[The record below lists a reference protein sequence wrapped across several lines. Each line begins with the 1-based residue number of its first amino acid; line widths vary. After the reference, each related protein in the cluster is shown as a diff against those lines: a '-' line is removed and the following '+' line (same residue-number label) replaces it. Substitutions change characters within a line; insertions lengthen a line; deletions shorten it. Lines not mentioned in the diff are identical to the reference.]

1 MLRAFGHCSSGKARS
16 QKALE
21 GHFCPH
27 LSELESAISGMDVAG
42 STAAG
47 MDGLRRLQPDA
58 APSFDMLAPRTS
70 VACGVRGFRD
80 LTASGKDLRQLE
92 AKAICESGSRRKAA

>member
-1 MLRAFGHCSSGKARS
+1 MAIGGRFY
-16 QKALE
+16 
-21 GHFCPH
+21 PY
-27 LSELESAISGMDVAG
+27 LSDLV

-58 APSFDMLAPRTS
+58 APSFDMLAPRPS

-92 AKAICESGSRRKAA
+92 AKAICESG